1 MPKTNANTQTNRD
14 GFEVLSKRRSEIS
27 RYQARGS
34 RDDAQASGAVF
45 ACGYATLERCRI
57 RREKSGTA
65 RRPSLPVLKTGNF
78 ELQAGLG
85 EWIHYFH

>member
-1 MPKTNANTQTNRD
+1 MPKTSANTQTNRD

-65 RRPSLPVLKTGNF
+65 TEAVPPGAEDRQL
-78 ELQAGLG
+78 
-85 EWIHYFH
+85 

>member
-1 MPKTNANTQTNRD
+1 MPKTSANTQTNRD

-65 RRPSLPVLKTGNF
+65 RSVQTGYIADRRSETSLT
-78 ELQAGLG
+78 
-85 EWIHYFH
+85 H